1 MYSPAKM
8 HGFKTNEL
16 QDKMFTEYGVN
27 WNDLSTV
34 EKRGTCV
41 IPMAVE
47 IGEGVFRNKMTL
59 DTNIPIFTQK
69 RNYIENIVFRR
80 EETLWRR

>member
-41 IPMAVE
+41 IPMVVE

-59 DTNIPIFTQK
+59 DINIPIFTQK
-69 RNYIENIVFRR
+69 RNYIEDIVFRR
-80 EETLWRR
+80 EETL